1 MIKAALYRFFLVGLF
16 MLSLS
21 VSYAQVVVCKTC
33 PIKTIKEGVKKAKPH
48 EKIIVKNGVYKEHM
62 IILDKP
68 LTLITHEEVTIDGE
82 NKDDIIRV
90 SADSVTI
97 DGFKIINVGSSHT
110 TDYSAIRVDRSSHFL
125 IQNLELRRIFF
136 GLMIAKSKHGT
147 IRNVKVFGDAVQ
159 QHNSGNAIHLW
170 HSNHI
175 LIDNNTLIKSRD
187 GIYLEFSDDCIISN
201 NISKENIRYGLH
213 FMFSNNDVYNNNV
226 FENNGAGVAVMFSKK
241 IKMVDN
247 HFQYNWGSASYGL
260 LLKEINDAEIIGN
273 TFEENT
279 IGINVEGSNRINY
292 KNNIFKSNGWAI
304 KVNGACYHNAF
315 TRNNFLYNSFDV
327 SYNSK
332 MNNNTFN
339 ENFWSGYTGYDL
351 DKDGFGDIPY
361 RPVKLFS
368 YIVNRTP
375 NTIILMRSLFVDI
388 IDFSE
393 SVSPAFTPDNLMDER
408 PLMKQVK

>member
-1 MIKAALYRFFLVGLF
+1 MTKAALFRFLF
-16 MLSLS
+16 IVLISFS
-21 VSYAQVVVCKTC
+21 FSNGFTQIEVCKTC
-33 PIKTIKEGVKKAKPH
+33 PIKTIKEGIKQAKPH
-48 EKIIVKNGVYKEHM
+48 QKVIIKAGVYKEHM
-62 IILDKP
+62 LIIDKP
-68 LTLITHEEVTIDGE
+68 LTLITTEKATIDGE
-82 NKDDIIRV
+82 NQGDIIQIF
-90 SADSVTI
+90 ADSVTI
-97 DGFKIINVGSSHT
+97 DGFQIIHVGSSHT
-110 TDYSAIRVDRSSHFL
+110 TDYSAIRVDKAAHFL
-125 IQNLELRRIFF
+125 IQNLELRKIFF
-136 GLMIAKSKHGT
+136 GVMLAKAKHGT
-147 IRNVKVFGDAVQ
+147 ITNIKVYGDAVQ

-170 HSNHI
+170 HSHHI
-175 LIDNNTLIKSRD
+175 LIDKNELYKSRD

-201 NISKENIRYGLH
+201 NISRENIRYGLH
-213 FMFSNNDVYNNNV
+213 FMFSNRDEYRNNT

-241 IKMVDN
+241 ITMIDN

-273 TFEENT
+273 TFQENT

-292 KNNIFKSNGWAI
+292 KNNDFRSNGWAI
-304 KVNGACYHNAF
+304 KVNGACYNNVF
-315 TRNNFLYNSFDV
+315 IQNNFLYNSFDV

-332 MNNNTFN
+332 MNNNSFN

-351 DKDGFGDIPY
+351 DKDGLGDIPY

-368 YIVNRTP
+368 YVVNRTP

>member
-1 MIKAALYRFFLVGLF
+1 MIKAALYQLFLIAFFA
-16 MLSLS
+16 MSLS
-21 VSYAQVVVCKTC
+21 TSFSQIEVCKTC
-33 PIKTIKEGVKKAKPH
+33 PIKTIKEGIKQAKPH
-48 EKIIVKNGVYKEHM
+48 QKVIVKAGVYKEHQ
-62 IILDKP
+62 IIIDKP
-68 LTLITHEEVTIDGE
+68 LTLITKEKATIDGE
-82 NKDDIIRV
+82 NKNDIIQV
-90 SADSVTI
+90 LADSVTI
-97 DGFKIINVGSSHT
+97 DGFKIIHVGSSYT
-110 TDYSAIRVDRSSHFL
+110 SDFAAIRVDRSAHFL
-125 IQNLELRRIFF
+125 LQNLELRKIFF
-136 GLMIAKSKHGT
+136 GIYIAKSKDGI
-147 IRNVKVFGDAVQ
+147 IRNNKVLGDAVHE
-159 QHNSGNAIHLW
+159 HNSGNAIHLW

-175 LIDNNTLIKSRD
+175 LIDNNLLVKSRD
-187 GIYLEFSDDCIISN
+187 GIYLEFVDDCIISN

-213 FMFSNNDVYNNNV
+213 FMFSNRDEYRNNT

-241 IKMVDN
+241 INMHDN
-247 HFQYNWGSASYGL
+247 HFQYNWGTASYGL
-260 LLKEINDAEIIGN
+260 LLKEINDAEITGN
-273 TFEENT
+273 TFQENT

-292 KNNIFKSNGWAI
+292 KNNTFKSNGWAV
-304 KVNGACYHNAF
+304 KVKGACYDNKF

-327 SYNSK
+327 SYNSR

-351 DKDGFGDIPY
+351 NKDSFGDIPY

-368 YIVNRTP
+368 YVVNRTP

>member
-1 MIKAALYRFFLVGLF
+1 MIKAALYRSFLVGLF

-48 EKIIVKNGVYKEHM
+48 EKVIVKNGVYKEHM

-68 LTLITHEEVTIDGE
+68 LTLITQEEVTIDGE

-90 SADSVTI
+90 LADSVTI

-175 LIDNNTLIKSRD
+175 LIDNNILIKSRD

-213 FMFSNNDVYNNNV
+213 FMFSNNDEYNNNV

-304 KVNGACYHNAF
+304 KVNGACYNNAF

-351 DKDGFGDIPY
+351 NKDGFGDIPY

>member
-1 MIKAALYRFFLVGLF
+1 M
-16 MLSLS
+16 
-21 VSYAQVVVCKTC
+21 
-33 PIKTIKEGVKKAKPH
+33 
-48 EKIIVKNGVYKEHM
+48 
-62 IILDKP
+62 
-68 LTLITHEEVTIDGE
+68 
-82 NKDDIIRV
+82 
-90 SADSVTI
+90 
-97 DGFKIINVGSSHT
+97 
-110 TDYSAIRVDRSSHFL
+110 
-125 IQNLELRRIFF
+125 IQNLELRAIFF
-136 GLMIAKSKHGT
+136 GIMLAKSKHGT
-147 IRNVKVFGDAVQ
+147 IRNVKVSGDAVQ

-175 LIDNNTLIKSRD
+175 LIDNNLLFKSRD
-187 GIYLEFSDDCIISN
+187 GIYLEFSDDCVISN

-213 FMFSNNDVYNNNV
+213 FMFSNNDIYKNNT

-241 IKMVDN
+241 IKMYDN

-279 IGINVEGSNRINY
+279 IGINVEGTNRINY
-292 KNNIFKSNGWAI
+292 KNNTFKRNGWAV
-304 KVNGACYHNAF
+304 KVKGACYENIF
-315 TRNNFLYNSFDV
+315 THNNFLYNSFDV
-327 SYNSK
+327 SYNSR

-351 DKDGFGDIPY
+351 DKDSFGDIPY

-393 SVSPAFTPDNLMDER
+393 SVSPAFTPDNLKDER

>member
-1 MIKAALYRFFLVGLF
+1 MIKPALYWFLLVGLF
-16 MLSLS
+16 MLNIST
-21 VSYAQVVVCKTC
+21 SYAQIVVCKTC
-33 PIKTIKEGVKKAKPH
+33 PIKTIKEGVTKAKPH
-48 EKIIVKNGVYKEHM
+48 ERVIVKNGVYKEHM

-68 LTLITHEEVTIDGE
+68 LTLITQEKATIDGE
-82 NKDDIIRV
+82 NKDDIIRIL
-90 SADSVTI
+90 SDSVTI

-125 IQNLELRRIFF
+125 IQNLELRKIFF

-147 IRNVKVFGDAVQ
+147 IRNVKVYGDAVQ

-175 LIDNNTLIKSRD
+175 LIDNNILIKSRD

-213 FMFSNNDVYNNNV
+213 FMFSNNDEYNNNV

-304 KVNGACYHNAF
+304 KVNGACYNNAF

-351 DKDGFGDIPY
+351 NKDGFGDIPY

>member
-1 MIKAALYRFFLVGLF
+1 MIKAALYRSFLVGLF

-48 EKIIVKNGVYKEHM
+48 EKVIVKNGVYKEHM

-68 LTLITHEEVTIDGE
+68 LTLITQEEVTIDGE

-90 SADSVTI
+90 LADSVTI

-175 LIDNNTLIKSRD
+175 LIDNNILIKSRD

-213 FMFSNNDVYNNNV
+213 FMFSNNDEYNNNV

-304 KVNGACYHNAF
+304 KVNGACYNNAF